1 MATDAGV
8 GLSTD
13 AHSAGAARAAARR
26 ALERSGAPSADWA
39 VVFITSAHR
48 PHFAAMLAEVQKTLG
63 TDFVAGCSAWGVLT
77 GTEEVEGR
85 AAIAVLAVRSDR
97 LAASTFLATLGD
109 DQPGRAVREVAR
121 QVRDPRDGLLV
132 LLPDPSAARADHLL
146 HEIGRAIPG
155 CEAVG
160 AASSGDPA
168 VP

>member
-1 MATDAGV
+1 MRCSAMKK
-8 GLSTD
+8 STD
-13 AHSAGAARAAARR
+13 CPEKPRTPHAIKPATRARGTRPSARR
-26 ALERSGAPSADWA
+26 YGAVSRTQTHRMTAPSAKRVARSGSSGPSADWA

-109 DQPGRAVREVAR
+109 DQPG
-121 QVRDPRDGLLV
+121 
-132 LLPDPSAARADHLL
+132 
-146 HEIGRAIPG
+146 
-155 CEAVG
+155 
-160 AASSGDPA
+160 
-168 VP
+168 